1 LKDGNGQQ
9 IGVLSVND
17 PNGRGAA
24 DFALASKD
32 QGSEITYVPKGAVT
46 LQLGLPVAAVG
57 TGGALIPMKRLLTSA
72 FGTVPS
78 GYSSYTLSGPSRV
91 MPTESY
97 WGQAPNGAPLNSAWY
112 FDDQPIA
119 EPQTVEKIELDRVA
133 LFVGNSI
140 VRSAYFVVPVAKDD
154 AGNVTEY
161 VQYNIWTAD
170 PRVSAPQTAWSVA
183 DPNVPGSA
191 SRFGRLDPS
200 DIVSSAYRYNTVF
213 PGVFNHNNC
222 NWISDNV
229 TAGAGAVQPYDNYS
243 TDPANN
249 VSGGFWRIVYRGTDT
264 PDPVRDWFELTLP
277 GDVVRMGRL
286 DATGCHTTTVIGTLN
301 PDATITVYDNGDHN
315 AQGQNIIGVH
325 QPTYW
330 TGTNPGMITIFRLD
344 PNHKYLI
351 EGTGESEFI
360 QGTVFDN
367 LIRPNGGRDT
377 IAAGPRTN
385 AIQGTLGELDGTT
398 ALNFH
403 DGDSLDFT
411 DLASAGA
418 TAAFSAGVLTMY
430 DRGVVVAR
438 VQLPDLPTDA
448 SFSLRPDGRGGCSV
462 GLITVPAPARAV
474 PAQPAR

>member
-1 LKDGNGQQ
+1 
-9 IGVLSVND
+9 
-17 PNGRGAA
+17 
-24 DFALASKD
+24 
-32 QGSEITYVPKGAVT
+32 
-46 LQLGLPVAAVG
+46 
-57 TGGALIPMKRLLTSA
+57 
-72 FGTVPS
+72 
-78 GYSSYTLSGPSRV
+78 

-133 LFVGNSI
+133 LFVGTSI